1 MGWEDTLEKG
11 TTTHSSVL
19 AWRIPWTVYL
29 WGRRELYM
37 TERLSL
43 SLNMPLHAGIYFI
56 WPIPCCFQGLGILFN
71 AVMLWKEAGSWSR
84 TYPSLPQCLPTHAF
98 TPSLHS
104 PEVGIIICS
113 TEGAAELSRGVGEV
127 TCASCTV
134 REQETEDPQLLLSS
148 WEAHA
153 PLLTLCGQLLMI
165 GRK

>member
-1 MGWEDTLEKG
+1 M
-11 TTTHSSVL
+11 TTHSSIL

-29 WGRRELYM
+29 WGLEELYM
-37 TERLSL
+37 TEQLSL
-43 SLNMPLHAGIYFI
+43 SLNMPFHAGIYFI
-56 WPIPCCFQGLGILFN
+56 WPIPCYFQGLGILFD
-71 AVMLWKEAGSWSR
+71 AVMLWKEAGIWSR
-84 TYPSLPQCLPTHAF
+84 TYPSLPQRLPTHAF

-104 PEVGIIICS
+104 PQVGIIICS
-113 TEGAAELSRGVGEV
+113 AESTAELSRGVAKV

-153 PLLTLCGQLLMI
+153 PCLTLCSQLLTI

>member
-1 MGWEDTLEKG
+1 MRRS
-11 TTTHSSVL
+11 HSSPENSSEWVGSCKSYLSGGLDWVL
-19 AWRIPWTVYL
+19 PAK
-29 WGRRELYM
+29 GCRR
-37 TERLSL
+37 SL
-43 SLNMPLHAGIYFI
+43 LVVI
-56 WPIPCCFQGLGILFN
+56 
-71 AVMLWKEAGSWSR
+71 VVLWKEAGSWSR

-98 TPSLHS
+98 TPSLYS